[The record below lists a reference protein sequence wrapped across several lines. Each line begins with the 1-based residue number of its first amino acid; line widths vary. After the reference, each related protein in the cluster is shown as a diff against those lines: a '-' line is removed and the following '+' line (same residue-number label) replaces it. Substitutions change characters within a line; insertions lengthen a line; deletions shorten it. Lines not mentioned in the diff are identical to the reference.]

1 MAVALVAAASVWT
14 VMRTD
19 VVSMGEG
26 RVLVQGRHYPQP
38 SAFHDADGGTIVLD
52 SSGCIG
58 VLGTDGTVRTV
69 LWPQATRVGV
79 EGPAPW
85 LEVTEDGQRTTELHL
100 GDDVS
105 FGKYTGLSAIE
116 RMTVPSSC
124 RRDELIRIFDVDHT
138 G

>member
-19 VVSMGEG
+19 VVSIGAG

-38 SAFHDADGGTIVLD
+38 SAFHDADGGTIVEG
-52 SSGCIG
+52 SSGCLG
-58 VLGTDGTVRTV
+58 VRGTDGTVRTV
-69 LWPQATRVGV
+69 LWPRTTRIRA
-79 EGPAPW
+79 EGPGPS
-85 LEVTEDGQRTTELHL
+85 LEVTEDGQRTTELHV

-124 RRDELIRIFDVDHT
+124 RRDELIRIFDVDQA